1 VLVSPAVNNSNP
13 TLESPRSSDAGALPF
28 VSRGHAPSR
37 EQTGAPGERAGQD
50 FRAFRGAFSPA
61 VDQVAVEERV
71 SALAKRSLK
80 KQSKVAGLKLSIS
93 MMDLTTLEGKDTAGK
108 VLSLC
113 RKAMTPL
120 DRDTSLPSCAAVCVY
135 PNHVPTAKRALA
147 GSGVKVASVATA
159 FPSGQSPLSVKLDDT
174 RRAVELGADEID
186 MVIDR
191 GAMLSGDYA
200 KVFDEIAATKEACG
214 AAHLKVIL
222 ETGEL
227 GSYDVV
233 RRASEIG
240 IAAGGDFIKTSTGKI
255 QPAATPA
262 VTLVM
267 LETIR
272 DHYYATGRKIGMK
285 PAGGVR
291 TAKQALHYLVIVK
304 ETLGDAWLTPDLFR
318 FGASALLNDV
328 LMQLEKERTGNYQA
342 GDDFSKD

>member
-1 VLVSPAVNNSNP
+1 MQIDSITGLSTGSLSGSVARPGIAVRAAQYPLFNFP
-13 TLESPRSSDAGALPF
+13 PPPVDA
-28 VSRGHAPSR
+28 
-37 EQTGAPGERAGQD
+37 
-50 FRAFRGAFSPA
+50 
-61 VDQVAVEERV
+61 VAVEERV
-71 SALAKRSLK
+71 AALAKRSIK
-80 KQSKVAGLKLSIS
+80 KDAKVQGLRLAVR

-108 VLSLC
+108 VRGLC
-113 RKAMTPL
+113 RKAIEPL
-120 DRDTSLPSCAAVCVY
+120 FGDPSVGPCAAICVY
-135 PNHVPTAKRALA
+135 PNLVPVAKEALR
-147 GSGVKVASVATA
+147 GSTVKIASVATA
-159 FPSGQSPLSVKLDDT
+159 FPSGQSPLSVKLDDV

-200 KVFDEIAATKEACG
+200 KVFDEIAAVKEACG
-214 AAHLKVIL
+214 PAHLKVIL

-227 GSYDVV
+227 GSYDTV
-233 RRASEIG
+233 RKASEIG
-240 IAAGGDFIKTSTGKI
+240 IAAGGDFIKTSTGKVV
-255 QPAATPA
+255 PAATPA

-267 LETIR
+267 LEAIR
-272 DHYYATGRKIGMK
+272 DHFYATGRKVGMK

-328 LMQLEKERTGNYQA
+328 LMQLEKERTGAYAA